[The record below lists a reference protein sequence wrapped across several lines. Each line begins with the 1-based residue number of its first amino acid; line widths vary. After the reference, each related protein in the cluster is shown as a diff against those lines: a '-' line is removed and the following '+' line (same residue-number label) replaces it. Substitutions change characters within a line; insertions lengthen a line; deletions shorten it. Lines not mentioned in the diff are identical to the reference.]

1 MTFMYIV
8 FYLIILGTLGY
19 NFMSSLETIIVNDEF
34 ENENCEV
41 ETSTRDVY
49 ALSNGSWVIIGLA
62 ILWTAF
68 AFWYI
73 ARQSIMAMFYL

>member
-1 MTFMYIV
+1 MYVV

-34 ENENCEV
+34 ENDNGEV
-41 ETSTRDVY
+41 ETSNRDVY

-73 ARQSIMAMFYL
+73 ARQSIIAMFYY

>member
-1 MTFMYIV
+1 MTFMYVV

-34 ENENCEV
+34 ENDNGEV
-41 ETSTRDVY
+41 ETSNRDVY

-73 ARQSIMAMFYL
+73 ARQSIIAMFYY